1 MIHAWI
7 WLMRIV
13 KRFRRLEN
21 RSEQFKD
28 TCTESGLYC
37 ILQVIQLLLFFS
49 LRAICTL
56 WNWTRFAEVPFD
68 DILVICSFILAS
80 SSKIIKY
87 LGRNN
92 KNSLRI
98 SIVLSLIAIGL
109 MFAAAFIKLI
119 NENYS
124 INLNTTIKV
133 PITFGLYAYLMAEFY
148 GNVSANVKLICD
160 AWQMLKT
167 LNHAQPERQGNVS
180 SVVPTEE
187 IPCKFQAVQVIQIVG
202 NVFAVMGFMVVLV
215 MTSRLVFCSA
225 LSCPWWQFSRII
237 TSIPTL
243 L

>member
-1 MIHAWI
+1 M
-7 WLMRIV
+7 
-13 KRFRRLEN
+13 
-21 RSEQFKD
+21 
-28 TCTESGLYC
+28 GLYC
-37 ILQVIQLLLFFS
+37 ILQVIQVLSILIFLGS
-49 LRAICTL
+49 VIDRVIGIGTL
-56 WNWTRFAEVPFD
+56 WIENGELPLD
-68 DILVICSFILAS
+68 DTLALCSFILGFSGLA
-80 SSKIIKY
+80 KLIKY
-87 LGRNN
+87 LNRNN
-92 KNSLRI
+92 WICLWI

-148 GNVSANVKLICD
+148 GNVSANVKFICD

-225 LSCPWWQFSRII
+225 LSCP
-237 TSIPTL
+237 
-243 L
+243 